1 VTVDTQAA
9 SGMDHIRRALER
21 ARSTQAEHS
30 VRVTGP
36 AIAAAPPPA
45 FPGTRSV
52 QPDAA
57 LLRRQRVLAPG
68 ADDAAAQAYR
78 MLRTHAL
85 QLLRKH
91 HFNSLAVVSPSANDG
106 RTLTAINLA
115 IAIGEDPDQTALLV
129 DMDLR
134 KPSVHRYL
142 GLTVTR
148 GVGDC
153 LREQCSV
160 ADALVRPEGYSQ
172 LVLLPGAG
180 PLPLSTEL
188 LSGNGARRVTGELRQ
203 RYADRIVIYD
213 LPPLLATDDA
223 LAFLPQ
229 VQAVLLVV
237 CEGRTRREDVLR
249 CMELIGRTP
258 LVGTVLNGSRESLP
272 VYA

>member
-1 VTVDTQAA
+1 
-9 SGMDHIRRALER
+9 MDHIKRALELSRTTRVGQAGRVMER
-21 ARSTQAEHS
+21 ATAQ
-30 VRVTGP
+30 
-36 AIAAAPPPA
+36 APPSALPQ
-45 FPGTRSV
+45 TRSV
-52 QPDAA
+52 RPDAA
-57 LLRRQRVLAPG
+57 LLMRQRVLAPG

-78 MLRTHAL
+78 MLRTQTL

-91 HFNSLAVVSPSANDG
+91 HFNSLAVVSPSPDDG

-115 IAIGEDPDQTALLV
+115 IAIGEDPNQTALLV

-134 KPSVHRYL
+134 KPSVNRYL

-153 LREQCSV
+153 LREQCSL
-160 ADALVRPEGYSQ
+160 AESLVRLEGYTQ
-172 LVLLPGAG
+172 LVLLPGAA

-188 LSGNGARRVTGELRQ
+188 LSGDGARRLTTELRQ

-229 VQAVLLVV
+229 VQAVLLVA

-258 LVGTVLNGSRESLP
+258 LVGTVLNGSRESTP
-272 VYA
+272 AYA